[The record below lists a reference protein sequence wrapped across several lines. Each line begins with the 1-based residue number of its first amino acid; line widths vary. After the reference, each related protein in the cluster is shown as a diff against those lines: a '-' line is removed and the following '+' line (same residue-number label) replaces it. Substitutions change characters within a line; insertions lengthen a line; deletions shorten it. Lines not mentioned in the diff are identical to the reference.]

1 MKTYQR
7 LRSEAHN
14 IFTEKVNKLG
24 LSPNDSKRKQMFN
37 SVILHPYDTGTERV
51 GKTELLEY
59 VKMKK

>member
-37 SVILHPYDTGTERV
+37 WVILHPYDTGTERV
-51 GKTELLEY
+51 GKTELLE
-59 VKMKK
+59 